1 MGLALAALAGAGGS
15 ANAAPTVVPSQFH
28 DGLVFVSLVVG
39 AGPPGVFLLDTG
51 AAVTVLDIRFA
62 DAAHVKLGDPIHI
75 VGGGGAA
82 QARQAENVALT
93 LAGEPPLFA
102 DPVVADLGAPS
113 QAMGRHLDGILGDD
127 VLRRFVLTL
136 DYRDQA
142 VRLSQ
147 AEPAPADAVAM
158 RLIATP
164 YVAATIED
172 AGRKPAAAFQIDTGA
187 NTALAF
193 WAPFAA
199 QALAPE
205 RTRPA
210 LGVGVAGDTRG
221 QIGHVEALDVA
232 GRRILG
238 PKADFADQLHPDDAG
253 PDYGGVIGGPAWAGL
268 VLTLDFPHRRVWVR

>member
-1 MGLALAALAGAGGS
+1 LTLAAGLGLS
-15 ANAAPTVVPSQFH
+15 APACAAAVTVPSQFH
-28 DGLVFVSLVVG
+28 DGLIFVSVSIG

-51 AAVTVLDIRFA
+51 AAATVLDARFA
-62 DAAHVKLGDPIHI
+62 DAAHVKLGDPTHV

-82 QARQAENVALT
+82 QARQAEDVALT
-93 LAGEPPLFA
+93 LAGEPPLLT
-102 DPVVADLGAPS
+102 DPVVADLSAPS
-113 QAMGRHLDGILGDD
+113 QGMGVHLDGILGDD

-136 DYRDQA
+136 DYRGHA

-164 YVAATIED
+164 FVLATIED
-172 AGRKPAAAFQIDTGA
+172 GGRKPTAAFQIDTGA

-199 QALAPE
+199 QALAPR
-205 RTRPA
+205 RTQPT

-221 QIGHVEALDVA
+221 RLGRVEALDVA
-232 GRRILG
+232 GHRIAS
-238 PKADFADQLHPDDAG
+238 PQADFADQLHPDDAG
-253 PDYGGVIGGPAWAGL
+253 PDYGGVIGGPAWSGL